1 MDTAPGRGD
10 MCKTVCRAAQPK
22 AGRTPRPKIACFAV
36 AYTAR
41 MNAAFFVPNGGL
53 DNALRGPS

>member
-10 MCKTVCRAAQPK
+10 MRKTVCRAAQRK